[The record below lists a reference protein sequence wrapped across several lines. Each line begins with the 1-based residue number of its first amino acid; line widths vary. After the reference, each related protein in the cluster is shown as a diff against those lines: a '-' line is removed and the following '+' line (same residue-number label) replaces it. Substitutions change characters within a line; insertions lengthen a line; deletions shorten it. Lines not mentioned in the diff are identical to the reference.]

1 MPDQQKISPS
11 LITGFG
17 RKNLIMNGNMQVF
30 QRSEDTF
37 SGTNSTK
44 YVLDRWRWAQDADCV
59 VTISQSTDVPS
70 GEGFPNSFKVDITT
84 ADTSIGADQLA
95 HIQTAIE
102 AQDLQHLAYGTS
114 SAKTLTLS
122 FWVKSNKTG
131 TYCICLRKPDNTAYG
146 FIKEYTISSADTWEK
161 KEITIEPDSNIKASA
176 GAIDNDNGLGFR
188 VIWAMCVGSNDTGTD
203 NAWNADSSG
212 AKTATSNQVNLLDNT
227 SNEFYLT
234 GCQLEVGDTATDF
247 DFVPYR
253 IELQRC
259 KRYYQRWQRQA
270 NYAGIGLL
278 VAFSSTGANVPVFL
292 ECEPRSSPT
301 ISHSAGSGFDYFGIT
316 GTGASGNPSS
326 LQNHGWGGGNVLD
339 LGVTSTGFTTARGYL
354 FEPNATAGNVYIAFE
369 SEL

>member
-1 MPDQQKISPS
+1 MARQKISPS

-17 RKNLIMNGNMQVF
+17 NKNILMNGNMQVF

-37 SGTNSTK
+37 SGTNTTK
-44 YVLDRWRWAQDADCV
+44 YVLDRWRYSASNDGA
-59 VTISQSTDVPS
+59 VTVTQSTDVPS
-70 GEGFPNSFKVDITT
+70 GQGFPNSFKVDVTT
-84 ADTSIGADQLA
+84 VDTSLANDQLA
-95 HIQTAIE
+95 HIQTAVE
-102 AQDLQHLAYGTS
+102 GQDLQHLAYGTS
-114 SAKTLTLS
+114 SAKTLTVS

-131 TYCICLRKPDNTAYG
+131 TYCFALRKPDNTAYN
-146 FIKEYTISSADTWEK
+146 FVKEYTISSADTWEK
-161 KEITIEPDSNIKASA
+161 KEIRIEPDSNIKATA
-176 GAIDNDNGLGFR
+176 GAIDDDNGLGFR
-188 VIWAMCVGSNDTGTD
+188 VIWVLMDGPNRDGATNNTWNQTD
-203 NAWNADSSG
+203 DNTS
-212 AKTATSNQVNLLDNT
+212 TSNQVNLLDNT

-278 VAFSSTGANVPVFL
+278 VPFSSTGANVPVFL

-301 ISHSAGSGFDYFGIT
+301 VSHSAGSHFDYFGIT

-326 LQNHGWGGGNVLD
+326 LQNNGWGGGNVLD
-339 LGVTSTGFTTARGYL
+339 LGVTSTGFTIARGYL
-354 FEPNATAGNVYIAFE
+354 FEPNNSSGNVFIAFE